1 MPAEAFATVKSSSN
15 DLPSSPLRIGIV
27 GCGIVSQ
34 TTHFPIFKLMSD
46 HFTILHICDISPSA
60 LAHCAAKYGVPRTT
74 TSYHDLIADED
85 VEAVFVLTTDEWH
98 RDIAALALEKGKCV
112 FIEKCVTVNRREC
125 EDLIEMEK
133 SSKWKVMVGYM
144 RRFAAGFG
152 DLLEEIRGLEVRYA
166 RVRDIIGE
174 RTVLDVG
181 AVC

>member
-1 MPAEAFATVKSSSN
+1 
-15 DLPSSPLRIGIV
+15 LR
-27 GCGIVSQ
+27 
-34 TTHFPIFKLMSD
+34 HD
-46 HFTILHICDISPSA
+46 
-60 LAHCAAKYGVPRTT
+60 GVRTP

-98 RDIAALALEKGKCV
+98 QDIAALALEKGKCV

-133 SSKWKVMVGYM
+133 SSEGKVMEGYM
-144 RRFAAGFG
+144 RRFASGFG

-174 RTVLDVG
+174 RTVLDGG